1 MKITKKQ
8 LRRIIATEGTRI
20 RRRMRECGEDMMA
33 DDAVAIELDTGTI
46 ASDAPGTAVLE
57 AQGPEENVLVEMELA
72 SRALDQVLESVQNAA
87 HLCSDC
93 VPAVA
98 AQAPLLEA
106 MASQAEALQEMV
118 AAQTDVLQENS
129 AAVDIEF
136 TGDVADIP
144 AEEAFGL
151 GYEAGIQGLGE

>member
-1 MKITKKQ
+1 M
-8 LRRIIATEGTRI
+8 
-20 RRRMRECGEDMMA
+20 
-33 DDAVAIELDTGTI
+33 
-46 ASDAPGTAVLE
+46 
-57 AQGPEENVLVEMELA
+57 
-72 SRALDQVLESVQNAA
+72 ESVQNAA

-106 MASQAEALQEMV
+106 VASQAEALQQMV
-118 AAQTDVLQENS
+118 AAQTDALQES
-129 AAVDIEF
+129 AAAVDIEF

>member
-8 LRRIIATEGTRI
+8 LRRIIATEGARL
-20 RRRMRECGEDMMA
+20 RRHMRECGEDMMV
-33 DDAVAIELDTGTI
+33 DDTVTI
-46 ASDAPGTAVLE
+46 DIGAAPPDAAAAGVL
-57 AQGPEENVLVEMELA
+57 ANQGPEENVLVEMELA
-72 SRALDQVLESVQNAA
+72 ARALEQVLESVQNAA
-87 HLCSDC
+87 NLCSDC

-106 MASQAEALQEMV
+106 MTTQTEALQEMV
-118 AAQTDVLQENS
+118 AAQTDVLQENA

>member
-8 LRRIIATEGTRI
+8 LRRIIAAEGAHI
-20 RRRMRECGEDMMA
+20 RRDMRECGEDMAAA
-33 DDAVAIELDTGTI
+33 DIIPLDIDLGPVN
-46 ASDAPGTAVLE
+46 AEPTAVLE
-57 AQGPEENVLVEMELA
+57 SQGPEENVLVEMELA

-118 AAQTDVLQENS
+118 AAQSDALQES
-129 AAVDIEF
+129 ALAVDIEF
-136 TGDVADIP
+136 TGDVAGIP

>member
-8 LRRIIATEGTRI
+8 LRRIIAAEGARI
-20 RRRMRECGEDMMA
+20 RRRMRECGEEMMIDNTA
-33 DDAVAIELDTGTI
+33 PLELDVAPI
-46 ASDAPGTAVLE
+46 DAEPATVLE
-57 AQGPEENVLVEMELA
+57 SHGPEENLLIEMELA
-72 SRALDQVLESVQNAA
+72 SRALEQVLESVQNATR
-87 HLCSDC
+87 LCSDC

-106 MASQAEALQEMV
+106 MTTQAEALQEMV
-118 AAQTDVLQENS
+118 AAQTDVLQES
-129 AAVDIEF
+129 AAAVDIEF

>member
-8 LRRIIATEGTRI
+8 LRRIIASEGARI
-20 RRRMRECGEDMMA
+20 RRRLRECGEDMMT
-33 DDAVAIELDTGTI
+33 DDVVAIDLGSEPVADV
-46 ASDAPGTAVLE
+46 AAPVLE
-57 AQGPEENVLVEMELA
+57 SQGPEENVLIEMELA
-72 SRALDQVLESVQNAA
+72 SRALDQVLESVQSAA

-118 AAQTDVLQENS
+118 AAQTDALQES
-129 AAVDIEF
+129 AGEIDIEF
-136 TGDVADIP
+136 TGDVANIP

>member
-8 LRRIIATEGTRI
+8 LRRIIATEGARI
-20 RRRMRECGEDMMA
+20 RRRMRECGEDMAA
-33 DDAVAIELDTGTI
+33 DDAVTLELG
-46 ASDAPGTAVLE
+46 AAPLDAEPTTVLE
-57 AQGPEENVLVEMELA
+57 GQGPEENVLVEMELA

-87 HLCSDC
+87 HLCPDC

-98 AQAPLLEA
+98 TQAPLLEA

-118 AAQTDVLQENS
+118 AAQTDMLQENS